1 MNDQANSLMSIAFI
15 LYSLGGVIILGA
27 SIINRMWCAIA
38 ISPILAGSV
47 VLAYM
52 LYEPLKKWRE

>member
-15 LYSLGGVIILGA
+15 LYSLGGFIILGA
-27 SIINRMWCAIA
+27 SIIDRMWYAIA
-38 ISPILAGSV
+38 VSPILAGSV

-52 LYEPLKKWRE
+52 LHEPLKKWHE